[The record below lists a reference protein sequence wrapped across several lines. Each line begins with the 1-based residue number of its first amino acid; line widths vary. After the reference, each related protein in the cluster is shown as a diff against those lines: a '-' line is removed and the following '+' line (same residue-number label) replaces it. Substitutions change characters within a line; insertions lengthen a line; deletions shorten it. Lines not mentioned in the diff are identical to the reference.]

1 MTLVTIERPP
11 NETQAGLD
19 WYGDRRG
26 SNTLTGWFAVD
37 SVTCATDALTGIDL
51 RFELHSEGAAP
62 ALHGVCQ
69 HYVSGHWLNKL
80 AVESHAT
87 NYTGYTKCSA
97 RIRLKTKGSWR
108 SCAVRLADS
117 LNAATVSGWR
127 SVKVG

>member
-37 SVTCATDALTGIDL
+37 SVTYANDALTGIDL

-97 RIRLKTKGSWR
+97 RIRLKTKDRGAAAPSVLRIR
-108 SCAVRLADS
+108 S
-117 LNAATVSGWR
+117 TPHVSGWR